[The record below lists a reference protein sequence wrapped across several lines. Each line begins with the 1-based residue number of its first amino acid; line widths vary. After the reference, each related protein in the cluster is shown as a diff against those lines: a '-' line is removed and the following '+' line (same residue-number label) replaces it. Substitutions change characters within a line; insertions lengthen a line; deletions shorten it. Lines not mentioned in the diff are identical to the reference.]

1 MKRNF
6 GMVGAPGAKQNW
18 LGANFW
24 SRTGGPLMW
33 RNYDP
38 AVVREELDV
47 LARHGLNMT
56 RSFYYW
62 PDFQPEPDVIS
73 EDACAHF
80 ADFLDA
86 HEAAG
91 MTTIPTFI
99 VGHMSGEN
107 WDPAWRAGRN
117 LYTDV
122 WFVNRQAWY
131 IKQLVTRFTGHP
143 AIAGWLITNEV
154 PIYGGEASRDQ
165 VAAWSELMVNAVRA
179 GGGTQPVSIGDGAW
193 GLETTGHDNGFSLM
207 DLAPFTDFVGPHVY
221 RMESDV
227 IRQHLKA
234 AFVCEM
240 SAMTGQPVVM
250 EEFGLSSD
258 FVSDDNAG
266 HYYRQLL
273 HHTLLAGATGWIAWN
288 NTDYDAIMGQRPYSH
303 HPFELHFGITDA
315 AGAPKP
321 ALRELASFAR
331 TLEAVDLANTARTE
345 VSAALVLT
353 SYLAAD
359 YPFTV
364 EEERRLVVQTAE
376 QAYVATHEAH
386 LPVGVV
392 REAED
397 GGLPEGYSLY
407 LLPSIKALAG
417 PSWTQLPRLAAA
429 GATIYASYCV
439 GETGAQRGPWW
450 INTEEIFGVRREL
463 VYGLNNPIDDD
474 VVELTF
480 TADFGTLLTGEVLRF
495 AAAGNEHARAFLPVT
510 ATDGTVVAVDAH
522 GNPAIVVKEHGSG
535 RTVLCTYPL
544 EYMASVQGRIN
555 PEDTYKLYGALAQV
569 AGVQGPLKLGDPMVF
584 ADSLT
589 HADGR
594 EFAFLASQHGQDV
607 DVPLAAAVPGSTIST
622 LDGGAV
628 ESVTLGPYGVAVLEL
643 RH

>member
-1 MKRNF
+1 
-6 GMVGAPGAKQNW
+6 
-18 LGANFW
+18 
-24 SRTGGPLMW
+24 
-33 RNYDP
+33 
-38 AVVREELDV
+38 V
-47 LARHGLNMT
+47 LARHGLTMT

-73 EDACAHF
+73 EDACEHF
-80 ADFLDA
+80 ADFLNA
-86 HEAAG
+86 HQSAG

-131 IKQLVTRFTGHP
+131 IKQLVARFAHHP

-154 PIYGGEASRDQ
+154 PIYGGEASREQ

-179 GGGTQPVSIGDGAW
+179 GGGTQPVSVGDGAW
-193 GLETTGHDNGFSLM
+193 GIETTGHDNGFSLT

-315 AGAPKP
+315 AGRPKP
-321 ALRELASFAR
+321 ALVELAAFAR
-331 TLEAVDLANTARTE
+331 TLDDMELPKLSRAE

-353 SYLAAD
+353 SYLASD

-364 EEERRLVVQTAE
+364 EEERELVVKTAE
-376 QAYVATHEAH
+376 QAYVAAHHAH

-392 REAED
+392 RETED

-407 LLPSIKALAG
+407 LLPSIKALTG
-417 PSWTQLPRLAAA
+417 PSWMQLPELAAA
-429 GATIYASYCV
+429 GATVYASYCV
-439 GETGAQRGPWW
+439 GETGTQRGPWW
-450 INTEEIFGVRREL
+450 INSEEIFGVRREL
-463 VYGLNNPIDDD
+463 VYGLNNPIDDA

-480 TADFGTLLTGEVLRF
+480 TADFGGIRAGEVLRF

-522 GNPAIVVKEHGSG
+522 GNPAVIVKEHHGVDGTVG

-555 PEDTYKLYGALAQV
+555 PEDTHRLYAALAQL
-569 AGVQGPLKLGDPMVF
+569 AGVQGPVAMADPLVF

-589 HADGR
+589 HDDGR
-594 EFAFLASQHGQDV
+594 EFVLLTSQHAGPAEV
-607 DVPLAAAVPGSTIST
+607 AVAAGSVGAKLTTLAGEP
-622 LDGGAV
+622 V
-628 ESVTLGPYGVAVLEL
+628 ESVALEPFGVAVLQ
-643 RH
+643 RHR